1 MIEEKSPTRS
11 PRRLCMLLH
20 GPFPPDPRVARQV
33 RVAVENGWQVEV
45 IAMRQPG
52 QARKEMVDGALVRRL
67 PLAHRWGTNAVRV
80 VGEYAGFT
88 ALACVVLAGL
98 LTRRRYDVVQVHN
111 PPDFLIAAAVLP
123 KLLGSRVILDIHDLS
138 SDMFSMRFG
147 GRPGAGVAD
156 RVLRFVE
163 RTATRV
169 ANAVITVHEPY
180 RRELVARGVPADKVT
195 VVMNSV
201 DEQLLSE
208 LGERGRGSGL
218 LIVYPGMVTPP
229 YGVHLLVEA
238 LAQIADEVPDAR
250 LEIYGDGDSL
260 PQIRALAER
269 LDVADRVE
277 LSRRFLPQR
286 EVIARIASASVGVI
300 PNLPTP
306 LNRFALS
313 TKLFEFVALGVPVVA
328 AGLPT
333 MREYFSDRELLFFE
347 AGDAAALAAALLEV
361 ARDPQAAERRALAAR
376 RRYDAYRW
384 PIYGRRYLELLS
396 PTAWPT

>member
-1 MIEEKSPTRS
+1 
-11 PRRLCMLLH
+11 MLLH

-33 RVAVENGWQVEV
+33 RVAVENGWRVEV
-45 IAMRQPG
+45 IALRQPG
-52 QARKEMVDGALVRRL
+52 QAARELVDGALVRRL
-67 PLAHRWGTNAVRV
+67 PIAHRWGTNAARV
-80 VGEYAGFT
+80 LGEYAGFT

-98 LTRRRYDVVQVHN
+98 SVRRRYDVVQVHN

-123 KLLGSRVILDIHDLS
+123 RLLGSRVILDIHDLS

-147 GRPGAGVAD
+147 GHPGAQFAD
-156 RVLRFVE
+156 RVLRFIE
-163 RTATRV
+163 RNATRV

-180 RRELVARGVPADKVT
+180 RRELVSRGVPADKVT

-201 DEQLLSE
+201 DERLLAQVA
-208 LGERGRGSGL
+208 ERRPLDGFR
-218 LIVYPGMVTPP
+218 IVYPGMVTPP

-238 LAQIADEVPDAR
+238 LGQIAPEVPDAR
-250 LEIYGDGDSL
+250 LEIYGDGDSV
-260 PQIRALAER
+260 PHIRVLAER
-269 LDVADRVE
+269 LNVADRVK
-277 LSRRFLPQR
+277 LSRGFLPQP

-328 AGLPT
+328 AGLAT
-333 MREYFSDRELLFFE
+333 IREHFSDGEVLFFE
-347 AGDAAALAAALLEV
+347 PGDATALAAALLEI
-361 ARDPQAAERRALAAR
+361 ARDPEAAARRAQAAR

-384 PIYGRRYLELLS
+384 PTYGRRYLELLGPTVWPSS
-396 PTAWPT
+396 P